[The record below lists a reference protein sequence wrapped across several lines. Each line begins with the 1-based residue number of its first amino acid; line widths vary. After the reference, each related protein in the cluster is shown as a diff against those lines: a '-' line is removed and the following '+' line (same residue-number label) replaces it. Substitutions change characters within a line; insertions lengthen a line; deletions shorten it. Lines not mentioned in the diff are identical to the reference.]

1 MIFVVLTLIHFKSCN
16 LTVFQIF
23 VAFKS
28 EARTTVSCSNREVV
42 NLRESSSVLPVA
54 IIEY

>member
-16 LTVFQIF
+16 LTVLQIF

-28 EARTTVSCSNREVV
+28 EARTTVSCSNREVL